1 MRSNHEWVEPSAT
14 IPEGSSDVVCK
25 KKAVGS
31 LLSGLVSSL
40 RSPTCEIETPRN
52 ARTSLGRRLRLAL
65 LPFP

>member
-1 MRSNHEWVEPSAT
+1 MRSNHEWVERSAT

-40 RSPTCEIETPRN
+40 RSPTFEIETLRN
-52 ARTSLGRRLRLAL
+52 ARTSLGRFCLAL